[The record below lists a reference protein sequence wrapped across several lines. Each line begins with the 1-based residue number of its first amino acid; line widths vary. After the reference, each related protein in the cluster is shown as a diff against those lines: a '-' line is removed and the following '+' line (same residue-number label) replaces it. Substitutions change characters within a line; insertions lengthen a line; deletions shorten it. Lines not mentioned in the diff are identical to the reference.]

1 MVFKLYHKETQE
13 SGNFNNGCILEKK
26 PIGFPNENGKLKP
39 FSNIFYWAHAWTP
52 GKRSTIGLH
61 PHHGFE
67 ICTFVLKGNINHFD
81 TKLNKWI
88 KLNEGDVQII
98 RSGNGI
104 SHSEEILENSEI
116 FQIWF
121 DPDLSKSLKKPAT
134 YNDYKHSDFKK
145 FIADGVRIINLHDT
159 NKETWMDSEG
169 VCINDLYFE
178 AETIFQIKIKKNK
191 IHSFFLISGHISLAN
206 KEIFKG
212 DFFTVEHSK
221 FIQIHVKKTS
231 RLFEVSSPANPSYK
245 TYYN

>member
-1 MVFKLYHKETQE
+1 MEIKFYPKETQVN
-13 SGNFNNGCILEKK
+13 GNFNNGFILEKK

-52 GKRSTIGLH
+52 GGRSTIGLH

-81 TKLNKWI
+81 TKLNKWV
-88 KLNEGDVQII
+88 KLNQGDVQII

-121 DPDLSKSLKKPAT
+121 DPDLSKSLKKSAT

-145 FIADGVRIINLHDT
+145 SIADGVKIIKIHDSK
-159 NKETWMDSEG
+159 NSAWMDSEG

-178 AETIFQIKIKKNK
+178 SEISFQIKIEKTSPQFSQNFVFYPLECYYVVKR
-191 IHSFFLISGHISLAN
+191 SLFTVFFLVYSQLL
-206 KEIFKG
+206 
-212 DFFTVEHSK
+212 K
-221 FIQIHVKKTS
+221 FSIRKRKC
-231 RLFEVSSPANPSYK
+231 F
-245 TYYN
+245 